1 MFELLA
7 FLPLALQNGGYGY
20 WPWIGGMNL
29 LCAIIGYL
37 VAGVLGLVLGLF
49 FGPIG
54 LLIAVLLGRRGG

>member
-1 MFELLA
+1 MFELL
-7 FLPLALQNGGYGY
+7 PLALLQNSYGY

-29 LCAIIGYL
+29 LCAIVGYL

-54 LLIAVLLGRRGG
+54 LLIAVLLGRRA